1 MWWMKQYWREIHDIW
16 YTSGGAGQGG
26 NIQRYYVA
34 IDGPAAGRQH
44 SGRRD
49 NKRYSYVVCVIVWF
63 ASRGYQN
70 TQLKAVGM
78 MHCCCHWALVIHP
91 SAEKS
96 ATPFLSVAYFS
107 LSCSMLECAK
117 LMALWMPSFCN
128 PVFHSPASQLS
139 RWTTFVCCV
148 CSCPVWV
155 FIYSALCLFYVA
167 VKQRVILLE
176 TEYIKYYVEVLIYFN
191 WYKTIWAT
199 L

>member
-1 MWWMKQYWREIHDIW
+1 
-16 YTSGGAGQGG
+16 
-26 NIQRYYVA
+26 
-34 IDGPAAGRQH
+34 
-44 SGRRD
+44 
-49 NKRYSYVVCVIVWF
+49 
-63 ASRGYQN
+63 
-70 TQLKAVGM
+70 
-78 MHCCCHWALVIHP
+78 
-91 SAEKS
+91 
-96 ATPFLSVAYFS
+96 
-107 LSCSMLECAK
+107 MLECAK

-191 WYKTIWAT
+191 
-199 L
+199 